1 MTTQEVANRLVH
13 LCKEGKFG
21 EAIATLYSEDI
32 VSVEAG
38 APPGKSRETKG
49 LDGVKAKGEWWAANH
64 EVHISVVEG
73 PLVAGIHFSVA
84 FKFDVTSKPLN
95 RRFQMDE
102 IALYRV
108 EGGKV
113 VYEEFFYKLG

>member
-64 EVHISVVEG
+64 EVHIAVVEG